1 MAQAIYE
8 LGLILP
14 EVRRIAVYNF
24 EGQPHLQDELR
35 YVMCDKALADI
46 CMHLGYGTDYSKTD
60 RAVVMDLTIVMI
72 CLTVGLSDKRA
83 FETRIRQVFGGHL
96 DDQNFK
102 ARVHLSFDRCIR
114 SRGIETWKSKSA
126 RRARTGRRIGQRGRS
141 VPRYM
146 P

>member
-1 MAQAIYE
+1 MAQPIYE
-8 LGLILP
+8 LGLVLP
-14 EVRRIAVYNF
+14 EVRRVAVYNF

-46 CMHLGYGTDYSKTD
+46 CIHLGSTSFYSKAD

-126 RRARTGRRIGQRGRS
+126 RRTRIGQRGRS
-141 VPRYM
+141 VPRHM